1 MDIEATSTCPGPG
14 PENFAPSPDFKWLC
28 QELFVKIDQIKN
40 SKEKGPTRQR
50 YRDVITSFVQM
61 WRSTVGSDFYPVLV
75 LALPQRDRR
84 TFQMKDV
91 TLIRAVCA
99 TLHLDP
105 KSTTQQRLL
114 DWKSRI
120 GSGGANRLSSIC
132 VHEISQRR
140 REPHVDRQNRV
151 SLDVVNDWLDQL
163 AQRPTRSSGGVNKLV
178 KSDLWQDIMNRL
190 SYMELKYFFDIIL
203 KIRIMGSQENTLLFA
218 WHPDARDYLSVVSD
232 LHSVT
237 QKLFDPQIR
246 LQNDEFTL
254 QLNSPFSPQLA
265 KRISSTSYEKIV
277 NKLLIQ
283 QRQKMFLIEE
293 KMDGERLQIH
303 YSNHGE
309 SIKYYSRRGTDY
321 TYLYGSNLNEGPIS
335 PFLSLDPKVRDCIL
349 DGEMISFDME
359 TNTVLPFGIVKSVAK
374 HSNDVSTYS
383 TLSEDVTAET
393 ESFHPLFMAFDV
405 LFLNGKALIKY
416 PLWQRKNYLNQ
427 ILKPNPIHNRV
438 RTISHTEGYNAED
451 IKTHLALAV
460 KANSEG
466 ILLKNPQ
473 SKYIPA
479 SRNDS
484 WIKIK
489 PEYLDQFGEN
499 MDLIIMGK
507 DSAVK
512 DSFMCGI
519 ALQESTKTLT
529 PTINLDSQ
537 HDEDVDDEMADIPTR
552 KIIGYVSFCS
562 IANGIAKNELQEIK
576 NLTRGKWHNFKEDPP
591 PETNQDSLL
600 LQFGSKK
607 PREWIHPKDSVIL
620 EIKARSIDNTE
631 SQINKFAT
639 KCTLYG
645 GYCKAIRKDKDWSNC
660 YTMEEFQRDR
670 SFKSGHHGSVSS
682 GSKNGGIKRRK
693 RQPHFITDNNKLES
707 ETEVV
712 SNLFHGINFYI
723 ISDYF
728 NPLTKSRISRD
739 QLNRDVIAQG
749 GTIVYNLITNPE
761 DINRLRI
768 ISGIYNIE
776 CNTLI
781 ERGYDIISPR
791 WIIDC
796 IYHKSLLS
804 LEPIYCFNVSEELMG
819 LARTRVD
826 SYGDSY
832 QITINEPILQE
843 ILQSGSHSACESL
856 NKACLDND
864 MLTLPLLLFNLRKI
878 YIPDWVSLN
887 DPLKYNLVEW
897 KIKLYGGTIVNT
909 ISECNLIVIIPQTGN
924 THFLEFEKKIQAIRS
939 QLGDRIDSNPK
950 SICPIP
956 HIVSSDWV
964 DKSIEENVQ
973 VPEESYH
980 VWV

>member
-1 MDIEATSTCPGPG
+1 MQGISSGPQ
-14 PENFAPSPDFKWLC
+14 NFAPSPDFNWLC
-28 QELFVKIDQIKN
+28 QELFVKVDQIKN

-50 YRDVITSFVQM
+50 YRDVITRFVQM
-61 WRSTVGSDFYPVLV
+61 WRTTVGSDFYPALV

-120 GSGGANRLSSIC
+120 GSGGGNRLSSIC
-132 VHEISQRR
+132 VHEIAQRR
-140 REPHVDRQNRV
+140 KEPHVTRANRV
-151 SLDVVNDWLDQL
+151 SLDMVNDWLDQL
-163 AQRPTRSSGGVNKLV
+163 ATRPTRPSGGVTNLV

-190 SYMELKYFFDIIL
+190 TFTELKYFFDIIL
-203 KIRIMGSQENTLLFA
+203 KIRIMGSQENTLLYS

-237 QKLFDPQIR
+237 QKLFDPQVR

-277 NKLLIQ
+277 QKLIVQ
-283 QRQKMFLIEE
+283 QSQKRFFIEE
-293 KMDGERLQIH
+293 KMDGERLQVH
-303 YSNHGE
+303 YSQHGK

-321 TYLYGSNLNEGPIS
+321 TYLYGPDVNQGPIS
-335 PFLSLDPKVRDCIL
+335 PFLKLDPKVEECIL

-359 TNTVLPFGIVKSVAK
+359 TNSVLPFGIVKSVAK
-374 HSNDVSTYS
+374 HSTDSATYS
-383 TLSEDVTAET
+383 SLSDEVTTET

-405 LFLNGKALIKY
+405 LFLNGNPLIKF
-416 PLWQRKNYLNQ
+416 PLWQRKNYLTQ
-427 ILKPNPIHNRV
+427 ILKPNPTHNRV
-438 RTISHTEGYNAED
+438 RIIPHTEGYDAGD

-519 ALQESTKTLT
+519 ALQESST
-529 PTINLDSQ
+529 PTIDLDSQ
-537 HDEDVDDEMADIPTR
+537 HGDEEEEEVQDVPPR

-562 IANGIAKNELQEIK
+562 IANGISKNELQEIK
-576 NLTRGKWHNFKEDPP
+576 NMTRGKWHNFKDDPP
-591 PETNQDSLL
+591 AETNQESLSL
-600 LQFGSKK
+600 HFGSKK
-607 PREWIHPKDSVIL
+607 PREWINPMDSVVL

-645 GYCKAIRKDKDWSNC
+645 GYCKAIRKDKDWKNC
-660 YTMEEFQRDR
+660 YTMGEFQRDR
-670 SFKSGHHGSVSS
+670 SFKSGRHGSMVTA
-682 GSKNGGIKRRK
+682 SKRGGTKRRK
-693 RQPHFITDNNKLES
+693 RQLHIIIDNNKLGND
-707 ETEVV
+707 TEVV
-712 SNLFHGINFYI
+712 SNLFEGINFYI

-739 QLNRDVIAQG
+739 QLNRDVVAHG
-749 GTIVYNLITNPE
+749 GTIVYNLITKPE
-761 DINRLRI
+761 EINKLRI

-781 ERGYDIISPR
+781 ERGYDIVSPR
-791 WIIDC
+791 WVIDC
-796 IYHKSLLS
+796 IYHKRLLS
-804 LEPIYCFNVSEELMG
+804 LEPIYCFNVSEELMRV
-819 LARTRVD
+819 AKTRVD
-826 SYGDSY
+826 SHGDSY
-832 QITINEPILQE
+832 QIDINEPILQE
-843 ILQSGSHSACESL
+843 ILQAGSHSLNESL
-856 NKACLDND
+856 DNTKLDID
-864 MLTLPLLLFNLRKI
+864 MHTLPLLLFRHRKV
-878 YIPDWVSLN
+878 YIPTWISAN
-887 DPLKYNLVEW
+887 DPLNYHLVEW
-897 KIKLYGGTIVNT
+897 KIKLYGGSIVDTIND
-909 ISECNLIVIIPQTGN
+909 CNLIVVILQTDN
-924 THFLEFEKKIQAIRS
+924 LQSTELKNKIEAIRS
-939 QLGDRIDSNPK
+939 QLGDMINSNPK
-950 SICPIP
+950 SIHPIP
-956 HIVSSDWV
+956 YIVLSEWV

-980 VWV
+980 ISV